1 MLHSTLSIRTKAMMV
16 VILVTFA
23 AILFFYFRYF
33 LNSKYKHFGS
43 PGPCLPLI
51 GHSYV
56 MMTKEAKKDPAQRI
70 WSLYKKHQKHG
81 MLYFKSIGMNQLL
94 IGDFETI
101 KYIFNHSD
109 GNGRINDQISRFTK
123 ITRKVQKC
131 KDFPGLIMSEGETW
145 KQQRRFSLRTLR
157 DFGFGKQGLE
167 ELIMDEV
174 KMFKHLLDTEVGKP
188 IDIATK
194 LNLPILNALWKVT
207 VGERFDYDDPRLLDI
222 CQRLTETFK
231 VFVGTKFALNSYP
244 WMRRLFSKWLSTD
257 FILQSLHDV
266 IDLMKENILKHQQ
279 TLDVNSPRDYTDM
292 VLKEIENTT
301 DESSSFHGSVGL
313 DNLKVALFDLF
324 LAGSETT
331 STTLTWASLYMVRY
345 PEVQARVQQ
354 ELARVVGEDR
364 SPAMEDRPRLPYTE
378 AVIMEVQRHANI
390 VPLGLRHR
398 ITRDMVVSGQ
408 LVPAGTMVMPLMA
421 EILKGDYWGDGEV
434 FRPERFLDEAGQL
447 RKEERFIPFSTG
459 KRACLGEAL
468 ARAELFLFL
477 SSLLQHFTLLP
488 AVEGELPPEEWQ
500 FGITSLPKPFK
511 LKLKHRLE

>member
-1 MLHSTLSIRTKAMMV
+1 MDRTGPSVTMQHINRNRLTNASLNTQYLNEGKEAMMV

-81 MLYFKSIGMNQLL
+81 MLYFKSIGLNQLL
-94 IGDFETI
+94 IGDFEAI

-174 KMFKHLLDTEVGKP
+174 KMFKHLLDTEVGQP

-231 VFVGTKFALNSYP
+231 LFVGTKLALNSYP

-266 IDLMKENILKHQQ
+266 IDLMKENIVKHQQ

-345 PEVQARVQQ
+345 PEVQARVQPGWWGRTG
-354 ELARVVGEDR
+354 APPWRTGRGCPTPRR
-364 SPAMEDRPRLPYTE
+364 SSWRCRGTPTSCLWGCGTASPGTWRSAGSWSPPAPWSCPSWQRSSRATTGGTGRSSDPSASWTRL
-378 AVIMEVQRHANI
+378 
-390 VPLGLRHR
+390 G
-398 ITRDMVVSGQ
+398 S
-408 LVPAGTMVMPLMA
+408 
-421 EILKGDYWGDGEV
+421 
-434 FRPERFLDEAGQL
+434 
-447 RKEERFIPFSTG
+447 
-459 KRACLGEAL
+459 
-468 ARAELFLFL
+468 
-477 SSLLQHFTLLP
+477 
-488 AVEGELPPEEWQ
+488 
-500 FGITSLPKPFK
+500 
-511 LKLKHRLE
+511 

>member
-1 MLHSTLSIRTKAMMV
+1 MFDFQIMRRTLHQLVDLML
-16 VILVTFA
+16 
-23 AILFFYFRYF
+23 
-33 LNSKYKHFGS
+33 
-43 PGPCLPLI
+43 
-51 GHSYV
+51 
-56 MMTKEAKKDPAQRI
+56 
-70 WSLYKKHQKHG
+70 
-81 MLYFKSIGMNQLL
+81 
-94 IGDFETI
+94 ETI
-101 KYIFNHSD
+101 
-109 GNGRINDQISRFTK
+109 
-123 ITRKVQKC
+123 VQ
-131 KDFPGLIMSEGETW
+131 
-145 KQQRRFSLRTLR
+145 
-157 DFGFGKQGLE
+157 
-167 ELIMDEV
+167 
-174 KMFKHLLDTEVGKP
+174 
-188 IDIATK
+188 
-194 LNLPILNALWKVT
+194 
-207 VGERFDYDDPRLLDI
+207 
-222 CQRLTETFK
+222 
-231 VFVGTKFALNSYP
+231 
-244 WMRRLFSKWLSTD
+244 
-257 FILQSLHDV
+257 
-266 IDLMKENILKHQQ
+266 HQQ
-279 TLDVNSPRDYTDM
+279 TLDPSAPRDYTDV
-292 VLKEIENTT
+292 VLAEIQNTT
-301 DESSSFHGSVGL
+301 DPSSSFYGQVGL

-331 STTLTWASLYMVRY
+331 STTLTWAALYMVRY

-488 AVEGELPPEEWQ
+488 AVEGELPAEEWQ
-500 FGITSLPKPFK
+500 FGVTSLPKPFK

>member
-1 MLHSTLSIRTKAMMV
+1 MV

-23 AILFFYFRYF
+23 AILFLYFRYF

-51 GHSYV
+51 GHAYV

-81 MLYFKSIGMNQLL
+81 MLYFKSIGLNQLL
-94 IGDFETI
+94 IGDFEAI

-109 GNGRINDQISRFTK
+109 GNGRLNDQVSRFTK

-131 KDFPGLIMSEGETW
+131 KDFPGLIMSEGEAW

-174 KMFKHLLDTEVGKP
+174 KMFKHLLDTEVGQP

-231 VFVGTKFALNSYP
+231 VFVGTKFALNTYP
-244 WMRRLFSKWLSTD
+244 WMRRVFSKWLSTD

-301 DESSSFHGSVGL
+301 DESSSFHGAVGL
-313 DNLKVALFDLF
+313 DNLKVSLFDLF

-331 STTLTWASLYMVRY
+331 STTLTWAALYMVRY

-390 VPLGLRHR
+390 VPFGIRHMTEVELEVR
-398 ITRDMVVSGQ
+398 GH
-408 LVPAGTMVMPLMA
+408 LLPAGTVVMPVMA
-421 EILKGDYWGDGEV
+421 EVLKGEHWGDGEV
-434 FRPERFLDEAGQL
+434 FRPERFLSASGQL
-447 RKEERFIPFSTG
+447 RRDEHFIPFSTG
-459 KRACLGEAL
+459 KRQCLGEAL
-468 ARAELFLFL
+468 ARTELFLF
-477 SSLLQHFTLLP
+477 FTALVQSFTFLP
-488 AVEGELPPEEWQ
+488 EKPGEMPAEEWQ
-500 FGITSLPKPFK
+500 LGLTSLPTPFK
-511 LKLKHRLE
+511 LRLKPRFG